1 MDINDID
8 EEIEQRLQEIAE
20 DDEVASN
27 VGGLVNFLQRI
38 KKKENLSD
46 EEIELLSYMVINKLS
61 FEIGT
66 WLGGYYEDEETEGEE

>member
-1 MDINDID
+1 MNLNDID
-8 EEIEQRLQEIAE
+8 EKTEERLQEIVE

-38 KKKENLSD
+38 KKDENFSD

-61 FEIGT
+61 FEIDT
-66 WLGGYYEDEETEGEE
+66 WLSGYYEDDEGG